1 MKLKL
6 LIFSVIVFGVIACSQ
21 KDAGSGAEADMYEAS
36 ELAALMRDMVEF
48 SKDAKAKLA
57 SGETIDSIPAHFW
70 DLKTAEATR
79 DEHLETPFQT
89 MTEPYLKALEGIQR
103 GDSQQYYYNASIQAC
118 KSCHGVYCGG
128 PMSIINQL

>member
-6 LIFSVIVFGVIACSQ
+6 IIFSLIAVSIFACSQ
-21 KDAGSGAEADMYEAS
+21 KDSGDSKAEMYEAS
-36 ELAALMRDMVEF
+36 ELAAMMRDMVEF

-57 SGETIDSIPAHFW
+57 NGESIDSVPTHFW
-70 DLKTAEATR
+70 NIKTAVGTR

-103 GDSQQYYYNASIQAC
+103 GDSQQYYYDASIAAC
-118 KSCHGVYCGG
+118 KSCHGIYCGG